1 MAQKQMPRIPSGRDA
16 GPGARGFEERWPLGI
31 EQPALSRFGSAYR
44 VDSNRNQ
51 ARRSASSI
59 QTSIRLV
66 VA

>member
-1 MAQKQMPRIPSGRDA
+1 MGKGQTHSFDNMNAPEIRAWENPVLLD
-16 GPGARGFEERWPLGI
+16 
-31 EQPALSRFGSAYR
+31 YR

-59 QTSIRLV
+59 QTSIELV